1 LIHLLKNPTFLL
13 FFLGNIVSLVGFGFN
28 MVAIS
33 WLVLQETGSEFALG
47 KIMAL
52 STAPGVVLAL
62 FSGIIIDRVNR
73 KWLMVFLDLFRLII
87 ILIFLFF
94 LWKLGFKISY
104 LYPVAILMG
113 LGNSIFWPTA
123 QAFVQELVSDGDYFP
138 ANALLSAS
146 YQVGSLLG
154 AGLGGIVVH
163 FYSPFAAL
171 SINAAA
177 YFISGILIALAPFK
191 RVIIET
197 KSEKLFFALT
207 RGFVF
212 LQQKGTVLILG
223 LLTILSDVAI
233 WGSLSVVTIA
243 ISRDVFQTGSWG
255 YGFMEGLYGV
265 GALISTGSVAYLTKQ
280 IGRKNALMICYL
292 IAGAMCFITP
302 LLSSIYF
309 ASIAYFF
316 MGLHN
321 NSARIIIRTVFMEN
335 IPNNIMGRVQTIFGV
350 YTRIM
355 VVTSALVAGWLVEY
369 YSVLEGMIFTT
380 IHFGFSFMGIILV
393 IFLSNSSNN
402 ILARA
407 KY

>member
-1 LIHLLKNPTFLL
+1 
-13 FFLGNIVSLVGFGFN
+13 